1 MRVAAGNPAARRAT
15 DGLLRRRCPLLPCD
29 SGRDGACASGLAP
42 GCLDRQRRTE
52 SGLSDRRPG
61 EVYAHARLFPPGG
74 ATYASGKGRT
84 SVQLNG
90 FRSVVW
96 DAGCAHGRAQDLQS
110 APRFPRPAINPA
122 QCAPFAGRVPT
133 GPAAPRSQAWS
144 GEPLNRWAS
153 QGAAKRPVGTCANG
167 YGCEWRRDLLL
178 EGRRARG

>member
-1 MRVAAGNPAARRAT
+1 MPVAAGNPAARRAT
-15 DGLLRRRCPLLPCD
+15 DGLLRQRCPLLPCD
-29 SGRDGACASGLAP
+29 SGPRRRACAFGLGARR
-42 GCLDRQRRTE
+42 LDRQRRTE

-74 ATYASGKGRT
+74 ATSASGKGRT

-110 APRFPRPAINPA
+110 APRFPRPAINRAIARHSP
-122 QCAPFAGRVPT
+122 GVPT

-144 GEPLNRWAS
+144 GEPLNPWAS
-153 QGAAKRPVGTCANG
+153 QGAAKRPVGTWVNG
-167 YGCEWRRDLLL
+167 YGCEWRRDLPL